1 MLQFI
6 LRRLGLVIPTFIGI
20 TLLTFAFVHM
30 IPGDPVMIM
39 AGERGISPERHAQLL
54 AEMGLDKPLW
64 QQYAHYIWGV
74 LHGDLGISLKSRIPV
89 WQEFVPRFKATLELG
104 VCAMIFAVAV
114 GIPVGVLAAV
124 KRGSIFDHTAVGLAL
139 TGYSM
144 PIFWWGMMLI
154 MLVSVQLNLTP
165 VSGRISDTV
174 FLDDTLPLTGF
185 MLIDTA
191 IWGEQGDFID
201 ALMHMILPA
210 IVLGTIP
217 LAVIVRMTRSSMLE
231 VLGEDYIRTARAKGL
246 TRMRVIVVH
255 ALRNAMLPVV
265 TVIGLQVG
273 TLLAGAILTETIF
286 SWPGL
291 GRWLIDALQRRD
303 YPVVQGGV
311 LLAPP
316 FWQDGGSLAHLLGT
330 DDVGRDILS
339 RLMYGARLSLLV
351 GCLVVV
357 LSLILGVVLGLVA
370 GYFGGVVDSI
380 IMRVVDIM
388 LALPSLLLAL
398 VLVAIFGP
406 SIVNASLALTFVALP
421 HYVRLTRAAVLV
433 EVNRDYVTASRVAG
447 AGAMRQMFVNI
458 LPNCLAPLIV
468 QASLGFSNAILDMAA
483 LGFLGMGA
491 QPPTPEWGTMLSD
504 VLQFAQSAWWV
515 VTFPGVAILLTVLAF
530 NLMGDGLRDAL
541 DPKLKQ

>member
-30 IPGDPVMIM
+30 IPGDPVLIM
-39 AGERGISPERHAQLL
+39 AGERGMSPERHAQLL
-54 AEMGLDKPLW
+54 AQMGLDKPLW
-64 QQYAHYIWGV
+64 QQYVSYVYGV

-104 VCAMIFAVAV
+104 ICAMIFAVAV
-114 GIPVGVLAAV
+114 GIPAGVLAAV
-124 KRGSIFDHTAVGLAL
+124 KRGSIFDHTVVGISL

-165 VSGRISDTV
+165 VSGRIGDTV
-174 FLDDTLPLTGF
+174 FLDDSQPLTGF
-185 MLIDTA
+185 MLIDTL
-191 IWGEQGDFID
+191 IWGEPGDFKD

-210 IVLGTIP
+210 VVLGTIP
-217 LAVIVRMTRSSMLE
+217 LAVIVRMTRSAMLE

-273 TLLAGAILTETIF
+273 TMLAGAILTETIF

-311 LLAPP
+311 L
-316 FWQDGGSLAHLLGT
+316 
-330 DDVGRDILS
+330 
-339 RLMYGARLSLLV
+339 M
-351 GCLVVV
+351 
-357 LSLILGVVLGLVA
+357 
-370 GYFGGVVDSI
+370 
-380 IMRVVDIM
+380 
-388 LALPSLLLAL
+388 
-398 VLVAIFGP
+398 
-406 SIVNASLALTFVALP
+406 
-421 HYVRLTRAAVLV
+421 
-433 EVNRDYVTASRVAG
+433 
-447 AGAMRQMFVNI
+447 
-458 LPNCLAPLIV
+458 
-468 QASLGFSNAILDMAA
+468 
-483 LGFLGMGA
+483 
-491 QPPTPEWGTMLSD
+491 
-504 VLQFAQSAWWV
+504 
-515 VTFPGVAILLTVLAF
+515 VAILIIAVNLLVDVLYGVV
-530 NLMGDGLRDAL
+530 NPRIRH
-541 DPKLKQ
+541 KK